1 MATLTLESLQE
12 QINNLRTV
20 VDDQNKLIESLKEM
34 IQNAPRGGRDRG
46 PVSQGEMTEAHAV
59 RIMLGDLREL
69 SHKEAALELKLS
81 YGQIYSAR
89 KGYTFKPV
97 YQRMIKGQLDNSH
110 DDPNYAAKIAE
121 QSATADAAQ
130 DVVAKIEAEVTAEV
144 LAEQDKDIL
153 AAKAVDALE
162 EVKAEEA
169 KTKSRGR
176 KKAESQPEFIEEV
189 KAVLK

>member
-46 PVSQGEMTEAHAV
+46 PVSQGEMTDGHAIRV
-59 RIMLGDLREL
+59 MLGDLREV
-69 SHKEAALELKLS
+69 SHKDAALELKLS

-89 KGYTFKPV
+89 KGYTFKPI
-97 YQRMIKGQLDNSH
+97 YQRMIKGELDSSH
-110 DDPNYAAKIAE
+110 DDPKYAAKLAE
-121 QSATADAAQ
+121 Q
-130 DVVAKIEAEVTAEV
+130 DVVAEIEAEVKAEV

-153 AAKAVDALE
+153 AAQAVEALE
-162 EVKAEEA
+162 EVKAEET

-176 KKAESQPEFIEEV
+176 GKKIESKAEFIDEV